1 MSTTPSTT
9 ESQSQRAPIPA
20 ADADLETTWRFLEE
34 GLGHIMS
41 GDQISYMDYQELY
54 TVAYN
59 CMTVSR
65 MPNQSQAVANAQS
78 DVFLYTQLRRII
90 TDVYM
95 PFTDR
100 KCDALCSL

>member
-1 MSTTPSTT
+1 MSTTSSTT

-20 ADADLETTWRFLEE
+20 ANADLETTWRFLEE
-34 GLGHIMS
+34 GLGRIMS

-65 MPNQSQAVANAQS
+65 MPNQSQEVANAQS
-78 DVFLYTQLRRII
+78 DVLVYSQLRRII
-90 TDVYM
+90 TDAYI
-95 PFTDR
+95 
-100 KCDALCSL
+100 AIH

>member
-1 MSTTPSTT
+1 MSTTSSTT

-20 ADADLETTWRFLEE
+20 ANADLETTWRFLEE

-59 CMTVSR
+59 CMAVSR
-65 MPNQSQAVANAQS
+65 MPNQSQEVANAQS
-78 DVFLYTQLRRII
+78 DVLVYSQLRRII
-90 TDVYM
+90 TDAYI
-95 PFTDR
+95 
-100 KCDALCSL
+100 AIH